1 MVATTA
7 SGSPS
12 LLKVMKVLHQ
22 LKSTFNILGFPNLN
36 FRDDRVERL
45 HYTFWIQSS
54 ILIDHEEEGQS
65 IDASRPSPV
74 SSDMFPLI
82 FTCRY
87 SSWAALALE
96 RLRCEHLYCEFA
108 RAGHS
113 IVSSRSWMKNIPL
126 CSSAYKARD
135 TERLGQTLDIEHSH
149 VRFLGNTVL
158 NLWDCGGQQNLF
170 ASYLDGRQKQVF
182 GAAMVLIFVFDLVGE
197 DNWQK
202 DMRSYKECLAAL
214 QLNSPSAQVFC
225 LLHKMDL
232 VEAPRREGIYTSRVD
247 ELRKTSQGHGFHI
260 ECFGTSIMD
269 ETIYQAWSKILQV
282 LIPNLHELERR
293 LDRFAELASAEEV
306 VIFDHATFLVICKS
320 APKTSIEGSVL
331 HPSRFGKISK
341 QVKEL
346 RSSCQ
351 KVQSTF
357 QSVELRAGPNN
368 GYSVYLDVLT
378 RGTYIMVISAQAK
391 VELSA
396 IKLNVQLARE
406 SFEHALSP
414 SLETGK

>member
-1 MVATTA
+1 MKKKILLMGR
-7 SGSPS
+7 SGSGKTS
-12 LLKVMKVLHQ
+12 M
-22 LKSTFNILGFPNLN
+22 
-36 FRDDRVERL
+36 R
-45 HYTFWIQSS
+45 
-54 ILIDHEEEGQS
+54 
-65 IDASRPSPV
+65 
-74 SSDMFPLI
+74 
-82 FTCRY
+82 
-87 SSWAALALE
+87 ALV
-96 RLRCEHLYCEFA
+96 F
-108 RAGHS
+108 
-113 IVSSRSWMKNIPL
+113 
-126 CSSAYKARD
+126 SAYKARD

-232 VEAPRREGIYTSRVD
+232 VEAPRRESIYSSRVD
-247 ELRKTSQGHGFHI
+247 ELRKTSQGHGFTI

-282 LIPNLHELERR
+282 LIPNLSELERR
-293 LDRFAELASAEEV
+293 LDRFAEVASAEEV

-320 APKTSIEGSVL
+320 AQRTTEGATL

-357 QSVELRAGPNN
+357 QSIELRAGPRNAH
-368 GYSVYLDVLT
+368 SVYLDVLT
-378 RGTYIMVISAQAK
+378 RGTYIMVISAQPE
-391 VELSA
+391 VEMSA

-414 SLETGK
+414 SLESAA